1 MDFVISRL
9 MGGLGNQMFQY
20 AFARNIANKNNAN
33 LFFDTTFLDS
43 NIEGIVKRNFDLDI
57 FGIQKN
63 KISTKELSN
72 FFRYGDKFSNKIYN
86 FINKNILNKIVYNE
100 SPHDFDEKYLKI
112 NKNAYLYGQWGSYKY
127 FESIAD
133 IIKEEFTIIL
143 KNEIVI
149 EHLLDDIK
157 NNNSV
162 CLNVRR
168 ADFVNNSF
176 HVLLGMEYYIKAI
189 EHIDKEVN
197 NPVYYIFSD
206 DIEWCKNN
214 FSFLKNAVFVSHE
227 YAGEKFSSYLYLM
240 IQCKHYIIPN
250 STFAW
255 WAAWLNNELNKIV
268 IAPNKWYTSYN
279 FELKDLIPSTWIT
292 L

>member
-1 MDFVISRL
+1 MDFLIS
-9 MGGLGNQMFQY
+9 
-20 AFARNIANKNNAN
+20 
-33 LFFDTTFLDS
+33 LFFLS
-43 NIEGIVKRNFDLDI
+43 ENFQI

-168 ADFVNNSF
+168 ADFVNNIS
-176 HVLLGMEYYIKAI
+176 IKKLI
-189 EHIDKEVN
+189 ILFI
-197 NPVYYIFSD
+197 IF
-206 DIEWCKNN
+206 
-214 FSFLKNAVFVSHE
+214 F
-227 YAGEKFSSYLYLM
+227 LM
-240 IQCKHYIIPN
+240 ILNGVKII
-250 STFAW
+250 F
-255 WAAWLNNELNKIV
+255 L
-268 IAPNKWYTSYN
+268 
-279 FELKDLIPSTWIT
+279 F
-292 L
+292 